1 MSTAYIT
8 SKRGTM
14 RGAVTGG
21 VSDPVNGEPIPRVR
35 RAPSSKL
42 VIELNDDANVMQLYL
57 TDAEAI
63 SLVNRLNDNIIR
75 IGDLG

>member
-8 SKRGTM
+8 SKRGAL

-21 VSDPVNGEPIPRVR
+21 GSDPVNGQPIAAVR
-35 RAPSSKL
+35 RAPSSLL
-42 VIELNDDANVMQLYL
+42 VIELNDGASLMQMYL